1 MAGEGERAG
10 AWRWARTCIDGHC
23 KCFPIPECDT
33 WSMSPWHC
41 HAASRR
47 HARAARH
54 HPQPFSM
61 QEEQEVNEPQ
71 FGGEGAEGAGG
82 SDGGCC
88 SGASL
93 LGAEVVAEAEIRMAL
108 SSVLRY
114 ATSFSGDVG
123 SAQLLS
129 AAFAPFSGGEQ
140 AVFGAAA
147 ALAASCCSSAR
158 TWGWRDGGQG

>member
-1 MAGEGERAG
+1 M
-10 AWRWARTCIDGHC
+10 
-23 KCFPIPECDT
+23 
-33 WSMSPWHC
+33 
-41 HAASRR
+41 
-47 HARAARH
+47 
-54 HPQPFSM
+54 
-61 QEEQEVNEPQ
+61 
-71 FGGEGAEGAGG
+71 GG
-82 SDGGCC
+82 
-88 SGASL
+88 
-93 LGAEVVAEAEIRMAL
+93 EVVAEAEIRMAL

-129 AAFAPFSGGEQ
+129 AAFAPFSGGGEQ